1 MSDIFEEVEE
11 SIRQDKASLWW
22 KKFGPFVW
30 ALGLLII
37 AAVGYREWAIGQKAK
52 AIEAE
57 VQIFEEGR
65 AHLEAGDYAEAQ
77 TVLKEL
83 ADSDAEIGPLA
94 AQYLA
99 KAYYEGNGDAEIAA
113 STLRGSGTLDGPIE
127 RISFLKSIYLR
138 ADTMSLVELEAALG
152 DMPKEPTALGALAL
166 EMIAAKALKE
176 GDIARARKEFSY
188 LRFAND
194 VPSGVAQRAEIALS
208 VIPVPEGTAP
218 ENEAEEA
225 VTPAEAAGDG
235 AATDDGDDTAP
246 GNEEDVSDA
255 AEQEGE
261 E

>member
-11 SIRQDKASLWW
+11 SIRQDKASIWW
-22 KKFGPFVW
+22 KKYGPLVW
-30 ALGLLII
+30 ALGLLVI
-37 AAVGYREWAIGQKAK
+37 AGVGYREWAIIQKAK
-52 AIEAE
+52 AVEAE

-65 AHLEAGDYAEAQ
+65 AYLEAGDYAQAQ
-77 TVLKEL
+77 MVLKEL

-113 STLRGSGTLDGPIE
+113 LTLRGSGTLDGPIE

-138 ADTMSLVELEAALG
+138 ADTMSLGELEAALG

-166 EMIAAKALKE
+166 ELIAAKALKE

-194 VPSGVAQRAEIALS
+194 VPGGVAQRAEIALS
-208 VIPVPEGTAP
+208 VIPVPEG
-218 ENEAEEA
+218 EVEEVA
-225 VTPAEAAGDG
+225 TPAEPASDSAAEGG
-235 AATDDGDDTAP
+235 DTAS
-246 GNEEDVSDA
+246 NSEEGGEEGASDA

>member
-1 MSDIFEEVEE
+1 LSDIFEEVEE

-30 ALGLLII
+30 ALGLLVI
-37 AAVGYREWAIGQKAK
+37 AAVGYREWAIIQKAK

-65 AHLEAGDYAEAQ
+65 AHLDAGDYEQAQ

-99 KAYYEGNGDAEIAA
+99 KAYYEGNGDAEVAA

-138 ADTMSLVELEAALG
+138 ADTMNLVELEAALG

-166 EMIAAKALKE
+166 ELIAAKALKE

-194 VPSGVAQRAEIALS
+194 VPGGVAQRAEIALS
-208 VIPVPEGTAP
+208 VIPVPESVG
-218 ENEAEEA
+218 EE
-225 VTPAEAAGDG
+225 TTQPAEDS
-235 AATDDGDDTAP
+235 AATDNGDDTAP
-246 GNEEDVSDA
+246 ANEDGTTDA
-255 AEQEGE
+255 TEQEGE